1 MQKRFYLPLI
11 YLLSPL
17 SIHPFGSMHWMQ
29 EAMREMEEGF
39 IHMQKAMDQAF
50 TKNKPSLPG
59 HMPQLTSQN
68 KKNGV
73 SLTFSNIE
81 SGDIN
86 AHINDNIVTIDHAD
100 FKTRITQSK
109 GHYAR
114 IMLLVETNIEKR
126 HDEEKEDQSFTKA
139 FYSSSNQTI
148 PLDHEV
154 DLSSIE
160 ITYSEDSKELLVQ
173 LSNKKGTPIPIS
185 IQKK

>member
-17 SIHPFGSMHWMQ
+17 SIQPFGSIHWMQ

-50 TKNKPSLPG
+50 TKNKPSLSG
-59 HMPQLTSQN
+59 RMPQLTSQN

-73 SLTFSNIE
+73 SLTFSGIE

-86 AHINDNIVTIDHAD
+86 AHINDNVITIDHAD
-100 FKTRITQSK
+100 FKARITQSK
-109 GHYAR
+109 SRYAR
-114 IMLLVETNIEKR
+114 SILLVETSAEEHR
-126 HDEEKEDQSFTKA
+126 DEEKDDQSFSKA

-148 PLDHEV
+148 PLEHEI
-154 DLSSIE
+154 DLNSIE
-160 ITYSEDSKELLVQ
+160 ITYNESSKELLVQ
-173 LSNKKGTPIPIS
+173 LSNKEGTQIPIS